1 MNVKLLLGLFFI
13 GLMVLGAFEV
23 TNAQV
28 LSGHPFPPSYSS
40 LPWITVS
47 GTHFA
52 YDNGTYVLLHGADYS
67 GAEFGTFTFTSRD
80 FQAMASWGFNV
91 VRMPIAWSYVEPSP
105 GVYSQS
111 YIDRVKQAVALA
123 NRYGIYVI
131 IDMHQWWWSPV
142 FDNGEGNGLPPWAV
156 PYRGGESA
164 LEKDEAYFW
173 SNLTVEQDFASM
185 WEYVASQFAND
196 SGVLGYDLFNEP
208 TTPTNWTSQQMY
220 QNMARVYDMAISA
233 IRKVDQ
239 RHIIFFETS
248 GYDQGTHPSNWVE
261 PVDPAHKLAI
271 EVHDYWSNPLSAPLY
286 AVLQASQEWD
296 IPVYDGE
303 FGADLN
309 SPLQA
314 TMVFNEYGIAWTYW
328 SYCWEAEAGAITYEK
343 NPLLGVLDEAYPRL
357 SSVPVS
363 SFSIENVTYQGIT
376 VSEVIV
382 NATFAG
388 KSGWADFFIPEGF
401 NVTSPS
407 GAFSA
412 SSRTFN
418 VTFDD
423 GSVSLRLSPPPGYG
437 FAGALFTIAEAPSAP
452 AAGLPFNVSAWV
464 YSSEGLPVRDAA
476 VLLLINGKQVASS
489 TTNSQGM
496 AQFTATVAQPGNCSL
511 AVELK
516 QYPFVYG
523 NRTIQVLPP
532 PSISLEAPSTVP
544 VGHQASL
551 TASVSSQGSPIS
563 GISVSFYANGTPIGT
578 AITNSSGL
586 ASLAYVP
593 RSVGTTSLTASLSS
607 YPSISASATMGVMPV
622 TAVKEQLSLAV
633 PSTATVGQS
642 VTLTAKVKYANG
654 TPVKGVAVTFYA
666 NGTQIGTSTTGE
678 QGTASLTY
686 AFSRKG
692 LATLSASTDGL
703 TSRATVSVQE
713 TSFSPELY
721 ILLAILVAVMVI
733 GVYLALRHA
742 MRSKPTRCGGTIGS
756 NASAWLP
763 DINAFP

>member
-1 MNVKLLLGLFFI
+1 MKFKFLVGLLLIALCAA
-13 GLMVLGAFEV
+13 LPLQ
-23 TNAQV
+23 TLAQTSS
-28 LSGHPFPPSYSS
+28 LPSSFPPTYSS

-67 GAEFGTFTFTSRD
+67 GAEVDSFTFTPED

-91 VRMPIAWSYVEPSP
+91 IRMPIAWSFVEPKP
-105 GVYSQS
+105 GVYDQQ
-111 YIDRVKQAVALA
+111 YINQVKQAVAMA

-131 IDMHQWWWSPV
+131 IDMHQWHWSPY
-142 FDNGEGNGLPPWAV
+142 FGQLYGTTTNGLPTWTL
-156 PYRGGESA
+156 PYQQQTKDAE
-164 LEKDEAYFW
+164 EKDKAYFW
-173 SNLTVEQDFASM
+173 SNLTVEQDFANM

-220 QNMARVYDMAISA
+220 KNMARVYDMTISA

-239 RHIIFFETS
+239 RHIIFFETTDW
-248 GYDQGTHPSNWVE
+248 DQGTDFGIWVE

-271 EVHDYWSNPLSAPLY
+271 EVHDYWTNPLSPPLY
-286 AVLQASQEWD
+286 AALQASQQWD
-296 IPVYDGE
+296 MPVYDGE
-303 FGADLN
+303 FGAGMN
-309 SPLQA
+309 SPLLA
-314 TMVFNEYGIAWTYW
+314 TEAFNEYGIAWTYW
-328 SYCWEAEAGAITYEK
+328 SYSWGAGGADSINYQS
-343 NPLLGVLDEAYPRL
+343 NPFLGILDEAYPRL

-363 SFSIENVTYQGIT
+363 SLTVTNVTSNGF

-437 FAGALFTIAEAPSAP
+437 FAGALFTIATLPSEP
-452 AAGLPFNVSAWV
+452 VAGVPFNVSAWV
-464 YSSEGLPVRDAA
+464 SYSNGSAIGNSA

-563 GISVSFYANGTPIGT
+563 GVSVSFYANGTQIGS
-578 AITNSSGL
+578 AVTNSSGL

-607 YPSISASATMGVMPV
+607 YPSISASATLGVMPV

-633 PSTATVGQS
+633 PPTATVGQS

-686 AFSRKG
+686 AFSRSG
-692 LATLSASTDGL
+692 STDVTASSNGMS
-703 TSRATVSVQE
+703 TSSSVSVQE
-713 TSFSPELY
+713 ISKQKATSS
-721 ILLAILVAVMVI
+721 LA
-733 GVYLALRHA
+733 VYAAIVVLIVVVVGLAYFFAARRDK
-742 MRSKPTRCGGTIGS
+742 RS
-756 NASAWLP
+756 
-763 DINAFP
+763 